1 MIVIPNELVAAREL
15 ADLEQWMLDR
25 YRDSPHT
32 MRDELDARS
41 ALETERFVRKNVSRE
56 KFLTWIQEN
65 PRRFTTEREMQHVRR
80 NAMLDPPSPPDQK
93 RLQYNLGPLTKK
105 S

>member
-25 YRDSPHT
+25 YRDSPHR

-65 PRRFTTEREMQHVRR
+65 PRRFTTEREISGCT
-80 NAMLDPPSPPDQK
+80 ASALP
-93 RLQYNLGPLTKK
+93 
-105 S
+105 

>member
-25 YRDSPHT
+25 YRDSPHR

-41 ALETERFVRKNVSRE
+41 ALETERTRAF
-56 KFLTWIQEN
+56 
-65 PRRFTTEREMQHVRR
+65 
-80 NAMLDPPSPPDQK
+80 
-93 RLQYNLGPLTKK
+93 
-105 S
+105 

>member
-1 MIVIPNELVAAREL
+1 MIVIPNDLLAVREL

-25 YRDSPHT
+25 DRDSPHT

-41 ALETERFVRKNVSRE
+41 ALQTGRFVRKNVSRE
-56 KFLTWIQEN
+56 KFLTWMQEN
-65 PRRFTTEREMQHVRR
+65 PRRFTTEREMQHVKH
-80 NAMLDPPSPPDQK
+80 NALLDPPSPSAQK
-93 RLQYNLGPLTKK
+93 KMQYNLGPLTKN